1 MAYSMTDQI
10 IIYQSPDG
18 TTLIDVR
25 LEAETVWL
33 TQKQMSELFGKNV
46 RTVNEHIR
54 NIFKEAELE
63 EKSVIRKFRITAT
76 DGKNYDI
83 SHYNLDVI
91 ISVGYRVKSQRG
103 TQFRQWATKV
113 LRDHL
118 VQGFTVNQARIAE
131 KGLSEMQQAVELLAR
146 TLDHQALITGI
157 GKDVL
162 SVIVGYARTWR
173 LLLQYDEDTL
183 LIPAGCQP
191 ARGVLEYDFARQAI
205 FELKQELK
213 VRGDA
218 TDLFG
223 SERGDALAAILGN
236 IEQTMFGE
244 PLYRTREEKAA
255 HLLYFVIKDHPF
267 LDGNKRIGSFL
278 FLLYNRQEELPE
290 IISENTLTALAL
302 LIAESE
308 PANKDLMIR
317 LVVNLLIGDEK

>member
-1 MAYSMTDQI
+1 MSDQI
-10 IIYQSPDG
+10 VIYQSPDG
-18 TTLIDVR
+18 TTGIEVH

-33 TQKQMSELFGKNV
+33 TQDQMAELFG
-46 RTVNEHIR
+46 RER
-54 NIFKEAELE
+54 
-63 EKSVIRKFRITAT
+63 SVITKHLRNVFREGELDKTAVRAKFAHTAP
-76 DGKNYDI
+76 DGKKYQTQF
-83 SHYNLDVI
+83 YNLDAI
-91 ISVGYRVKSQRG
+91 LSVGYRVNSKRG
-103 TQFRQWATKV
+103 TQFRQWATNV

-118 VQGFTVNQARIAE
+118 VQGFTVNQTRLAE
-131 KGLSEMQQAVELLAR
+131 RGISEMQQAVELLAR
-146 TLDHQALITGI
+146 TLDRQALITGI

-183 LIPAGCQP
+183 PLPAGCQP

-213 VRGDA
+213 GRGDA

-244 PLYRTREEKAA
+244 PLYKTREEKAA

-278 FLLYNRQEELPE
+278 FLLYNRQEEIPE

-308 PANKDLMIR
+308 PTNKDLMIR